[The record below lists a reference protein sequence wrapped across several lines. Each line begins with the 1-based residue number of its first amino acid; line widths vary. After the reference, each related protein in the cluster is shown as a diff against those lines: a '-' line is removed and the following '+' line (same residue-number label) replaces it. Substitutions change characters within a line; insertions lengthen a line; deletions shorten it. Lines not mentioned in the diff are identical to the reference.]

1 MLAEV
6 DVPVLVQKPGGCWEQ
21 VELPNLYQV
30 NGVGPEGW
38 VKAIENLTG
47 L

>member
-6 DVPVLVQKPGGCWEQ
+6 DVPVLVQKPGGCWEDIN
-21 VELPNLYQV
+21 LPNLYKV
-30 NGVGPEGW
+30 KGIGPEGW
-38 VKAIENLTG
+38 VSAISNLIG